1 MDELFSDSFL
11 VVGQLVDE
19 MLRNDL
25 QVSANRSS
33 GDEGGS
39 TCDYTPTLKSV
50 RAHNIMC
57 MVKYTAKMQVR
68 YSLKVVVYL

>member
-19 MLRNDL
+19 VLRNYL
-25 QVSANRSS
+25 QVYTNRSS

-39 TCDYTPTLKSV
+39 TRDYTPTLKSV
-50 RAHNIMC
+50 RAQNIMC

-68 YSLKVVVYL
+68 YSL